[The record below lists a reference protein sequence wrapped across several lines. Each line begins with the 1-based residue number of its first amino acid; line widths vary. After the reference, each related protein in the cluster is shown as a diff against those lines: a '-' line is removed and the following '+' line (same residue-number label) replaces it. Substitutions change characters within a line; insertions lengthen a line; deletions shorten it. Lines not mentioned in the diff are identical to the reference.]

1 MPYEPHDLLRV
12 DSAEVV
18 EPAPDPRGP
27 ARSGMREALTRAP
40 WVVVRRDRAPD
51 GLVPVGVRGAGRAD
65 RWAAF
70 VQAKAVREQV
80 SPQQLADRP
89 AARRANR
96 VPALDALARVA
107 RVLEGRQLVWGPGGG
122 GGFELATGLEV
133 LSEDSDVDLVL
144 CAPEPLPVPYVA
156 RLLRDL
162 SDAAAPVRADVQ
174 LLTPLGGV
182 SAAEYAGG
190 GDVLLRTDRG
200 PRIVRSPWRASISQ
214 ARSPGCD
221 ESTAGGHRR

>member
-12 DSAEVV
+12 DAAEAV

-27 ARSGMREALTRAP
+27 ARPGMREALARAP

-70 VQAKAVREQV
+70 VPLKAIREQA
-80 SPQQLADRP
+80 SPHQLVDRP
-89 AARRANR
+89 ARRANR
-96 VPALDALARVA
+96 IPALDALARVT

-122 GGFELATGLEV
+122 VGFELATGLEV
-133 LSEDSDVDLVL
+133 LSENSDVDLVL
-144 CAPEPLPVPYVA
+144 CTPEPLPVPYVA

-162 SDAAAPVRADVQ
+162 SDAASPVRADVQ

-200 PRIVRSPWRASISQ
+200 PRIVRSPWQASTSQ
-214 ARSPGCD
+214 AQSLDSD
-221 ESTAGGHRR
+221 ESAAGGRPR